1 MKKFIEMY
9 NLPRLNK
16 EETENVN
23 SNEIKS
29 VILQTQKKKRN
40 RPGADCFTVEFYQ
53 TLKES

>member
-29 VILQTQKKKRN
+29 VILQTQKKK
-40 RPGADCFTVEFYQ
+40 
-53 TLKES
+53 KK

>member
-29 VILQTQKKKRN
+29 VILQTPKQN